1 LLNVRY
7 IPTVLALL
15 LGCNDGD
22 GGQPTYH
29 TQSGVPFVLKAGMDG
44 TGPAEVG
51 AAIDR
56 RVCQWVAEKHEW
68 SLGAYS
74 DEMLFLVAR
83 RWPIHVY
90 GTAYVVG
97 DGRYAYAAY
106 NLYGK
111 RIEIVWAPDRAAY
124 GPCQWDP
131 ESVAA
136 GFEADLDPLFFL
148 RHELKHSVL
157 GDWHPE

>member
-1 LLNVRY
+1 MRY
-7 IPTVLALL
+7 IPAVLALL
-15 LGCNDGD
+15 IGCNDGD
-22 GGQPTYH
+22 GQPTHH

-44 TGPAEVG
+44 VDASVVG

-56 RVCQWVAEKHEW
+56 RVCQWVAEKNDW
-68 SLGAYS
+68 GLGAYS
-74 DEMLFLVAR
+74 NEFLWLIAR

-111 RIEIVWAPDRAAY
+111 RIEIVWAPDRCY

-131 ESVAA
+131 ASVIS